1 MPSEK
6 EKMKKKEYRA
16 AFDELAPKLGELQR
30 IAKEKGVPV
39 ILLVEG
45 WEGSNKGSL
54 VNQLLQALDPRGYLF
69 IAPPGRGEER
79 SAGRSGDHRI
89 RRRGDGHGRA
99 TRSGRRG

>member
-1 MPSEK
+1 MLEAVDMSV
-6 EKMKKKEYRA
+6 KMKKKEYKA

-30 IAKEKGVPV
+30 TAKEKGVPV
-39 ILLVEG
+39 VLVVEG

-79 SAGRSGDHRI
+79 YPFLIPYWEITPPAGKMTILAGSW
-89 RRRGDGHGRA
+89 
-99 TRSGRRG
+99 